1 MRKLIQTMYLSIF
14 YLYNWQRM
22 MMMLRDNNTDEYS
35 NPVTVIV
42 ERIAKKD
49 KIKEFEEWLWNF

>member
-1 MRKLIQTMYLSIF
+1 MYSVAKIIKTMRKLIQTMYLSIF

-22 MMMLRDNNTDEYS
+22 MMMLRDNNTDEHS

-42 ERIAKKD
+42 KRIAKKR
-49 KIKEFEEWLWNF
+49 

>member
-1 MRKLIQTMYLSIF
+1 MYSLAKIIKIMRKLIQTMYLSIF

-22 MMMLRDNNTDEYS
+22 MMMLRDNNTDEHS

-42 ERIAKKD
+42 KRIAKKR
-49 KIKEFEEWLWNF
+49 